1 MSLLDLNDNF
11 DNNFNEELIVN
22 HAICKFLYNYELYN
36 LKCYKSRIDSGFR
49 IEIIG
54 TEIIHKKPYDEIILE
69 TRLYEHGR
77 CIYVFLKDLYKK
89 GEAYNYNAQ
98 ILKENL
104 ELYTLNEIIET
115 L

>member
-1 MSLLDLNDNF
+1 MSLLDLDNNF
-11 DNNFNEELIVN
+11 DNFNEELIVN
-22 HAICKFLYNYELYN
+22 HAIRKFLYNYELYN

-54 TEIIHKKPYDEIILE
+54 MEIIHEKSYDEIILE
-69 TRLYEHGR
+69 TRTYESGR
-77 CIYVFLKDLYKK
+77 CIYIFLKDLYKK
-89 GEAYNYNAQ
+89 GEAYNYNSQ

>member
-1 MSLLDLNDNF
+1 MSLLDLDNNFDNF
-11 DNNFNEELIVN
+11 DEELIVR
-22 HAICKFLYNYELYN
+22 HAIHKFLLNYELYN

-54 TEIIHKKPYDEIILE
+54 MEIIHEKPYNEIILE
-69 TRLYEHGR
+69 TRTYEHGK
-77 CIYVFLKDLYKK
+77 CIYVFLKDIYKK
-89 GEAYNYNAQ
+89 CEAYNFNSS

>member
-1 MSLLDLNDNF
+1 MSLLDLDDNF
-11 DNNFNEELIVN
+11 NNFDEELIVR
-22 HAICKFLYNYELYN
+22 HAIHKFLPNYELYN

-49 IEIIG
+49 IKIIG
-54 TEIIHKKPYDEIILE
+54 MEIIHEKPYNEIILE
-69 TRLYEHGR
+69 TRLYDYGK
-77 CIYVFLKDLYKK
+77 CIFVFLKDICKK
-89 GEAYNYNAQ
+89 REAYNYNVQ

>member
-1 MSLLDLNDNF
+1 MSLLDLDNNF
-11 DNNFNEELIVN
+11 DNFNEELIVN
-22 HAICKFLYNYELYN
+22 HAIRKFLYNYELYN

-54 TEIIHKKPYDEIILE
+54 MEIIHEKPYDEIILE
-69 TRLYEHGR
+69 TRTYESGR
-77 CIYVFLKDLYKK
+77 CIYIFLKDRYKPR
-89 GEAYNYNAQ
+89 EAYNYNSQ